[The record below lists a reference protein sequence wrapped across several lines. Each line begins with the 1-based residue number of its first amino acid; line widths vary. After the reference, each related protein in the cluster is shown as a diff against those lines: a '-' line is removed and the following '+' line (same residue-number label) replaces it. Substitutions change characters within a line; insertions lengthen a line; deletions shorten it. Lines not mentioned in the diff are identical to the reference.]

1 MTSSSTPPSL
11 TPSTPPAPAP
21 STPYRSQLHPG
32 RDGFVRLLRAEW
44 SKFWTVRSWLLVL
57 VLAAAAT
64 VVISQ
69 LGASGSVNDSNGR
82 VRIVSA
88 PDGTRV
94 DDTFRFVHR
103 PLTGD
108 GSVTVQVSGIEGRE
122 GRSPEPWAKA
132 GVMVKSSTKPGSSY
146 VALMVTPDHGVRMQW
161 DFTHDEQGSS
171 SGARWLRLTRSGQE
185 LTGYESPDG
194 REWTKIATVRPAD
207 LPKAARAGLFV
218 ATPPHTTLRRSFGG
232 TSATAGI
239 ATATADF
246 GHVELRGSA
255 ADPSW
260 TSTDVGAPDPDDPD
274 LPASGPARP
283 IPGSTKVTG
292 AGAFTVTGQGDIAP
306 DQTAGDTVQMSFQGV
321 WVGVLFVVALGALF
335 ITAEYKRGMIRTTFT
350 ASPRREQVLA
360 AKVLVIGGVTFAAGL
375 VAVAVAFPLAQDTL
389 RSNGF
394 RPPAFPD
401 LSLLEGAAP
410 RAVVG
415 SALLLSLVAVLALAV
430 GALLRSSAGAITA
443 VVVLVILPQI
453 LAFALPLPAAEWL
466 LRLTPAAAFA
476 IQQGVTH
483 YPQVDQNC
491 LPESGCYPMTPWNG
505 LAVLGAY
512 VAVALALA
520 VWRLRRRDA

>member
-11 TPSTPPAPAP
+11 TPPTPPAPTP
-21 STPYRSQLHPG
+21 RTPYKSRLQPG

-69 LGASGSVNDSNGR
+69 LGASGAVNDSNSR

-94 DDTFRFVHR
+94 DDTFRLVHR
-103 PLTGD
+103 PLSGD
-108 GSVTVQVSGIEGRE
+108 GSVTVRVSGIEGRE
-122 GRSPEPWAKA
+122 GKSPEPWAEA
-132 GVMVKSSTKPGSSY
+132 GVVVKSSTKPGSSY

-171 SGARWLRLTRSGQE
+171 AGARWLRLTRSGQE

-207 LPKAARAGLFV
+207 LPRTARAGLFV
-218 ATPPHTTLRRSFGG
+218 ASPAHTILRRSFGG
-232 TSATAGI
+232 SSATAGI
-239 ATATADF
+239 ATATAAFD
-246 GHVELRGSA
+246 HVELRGDSA
-255 ADPSW
+255 RPSW
-260 TSTDVGAPDPDDPD
+260 SSTDVGAPDPDDPR
-274 LPASGPARP
+274 LPESGPARP
-283 IPGSTKVTG
+283 IPGSTQVTG
-292 AGAFTVTGQGDIAP
+292 DGAFTLTGQGDIAP
-306 DQTAGDTVQMSFQGV
+306 DQTGGDTVQMSFQGV
-321 WVGVLFVVALGALF
+321 WVGVLFMVALGALF

-350 ASPRREQVLA
+350 ASPRRGQVLA

-375 VAVAVAFPLAQDTL
+375 VAAALAFPLAQDTL

-394 RPPAFPD
+394 GPPAFPD
-401 LSLLEGAAP
+401 LSMLEGAAP

-430 GALLRSSAGAITA
+430 GSLLRSSAGAITV

-453 LAFALPLPAAEWL
+453 LAFALPLPASEWL

-476 IQQGVTH
+476 IQQGVTY
-483 YPQVDQNC
+483 YPQVDHHC
-491 LPESGCYPMTPWNG
+491 LPETGCYPLTPWNG
-505 LAVLGAY
+505 LAVLVAY

>member
-1 MTSSSTPPSL
+1 M
-11 TPSTPPAPAP
+11 
-21 STPYRSQLHPG
+21 
-32 RDGFVRLLRAEW
+32 RLLRAEW
-44 SKFWTVRSWLLVL
+44 SKFWTVRSRLLVL
-57 VLAAAAT
+57 VLGAAAT
-64 VVISQ
+64 VVISL
-69 LGASGSVNDSNGR
+69 LGASGAVNDSNGR

-108 GSVTVQVSGIEGRE
+108 GSVTVHVPGIEGRG
-122 GRSPEPWAKA
+122 GRPAEPWAKA
-132 GVMVKSSTKPGSSY
+132 GVIVKSSTKPGSSY
-146 VALMVTPDHGVRMQW
+146 VALMVTPGHGVRMQW

-171 SGARWLRLTRSGQE
+171 ATARWLRLTRSGQE

-207 LPKAARAGLFV
+207 LPKTARAGLFV

-232 TSATAGI
+232 TSATAGTT
-239 ATATADF
+239 TATAAFD
-246 GHVELRGSA
+246 HTELRGDTESGGGTA
-255 ADPSW
+255 EPSW
-260 TSTDVGAPDPDDPD
+260 TSTDVGAPDPDDPN
-274 LPASGPARP
+274 LPKSGPARP
-283 IPGSTKVTG
+283 VPGSTKVTG
-292 AGAFTVTGQGDIAP
+292 DGGFTVTGQGDIAP
-306 DQTAGDTVQMSFQGV
+306 TQTDVDTVQMSFQGV
-321 WVGVLFVVALGALF
+321 FVGVLFMVALGALF
-335 ITAEYKRGMIRTTFT
+335 ITAEYRRGMIRTTFT

-375 VAVAVAFPLAQDTL
+375 VAAALAFPLAQDRL
-389 RSNGF
+389 RSGGF
-394 RPPAFPD
+394 EPPAFPEPA
-401 LSLLEGAAP
+401 LLEGAVP

-415 SALLLSLVAVLALAV
+415 SALLLSLAAVLALAV
-430 GALLRSSAGAITA
+430 GAVLRSSAGAITA

-483 YPQVDQNC
+483 YPQVDHDC
-491 LPESGCYPMTPWNG
+491 LPETGCYPLAPWHG
-505 LAVLGAY
+505 LAVLCAY

-520 VWRLRRRDA
+520 AWRLRRRDA

>member
-1 MTSSSTPPSL
+1 MTG
-11 TPSTPPAPAP
+11 
-21 STPYRSQLHPG
+21 TPYKSQLRSG
-32 RDGFVRLLRAEW
+32 RAGFGRLLRAEW

-69 LGASGSVNDSNGR
+69 LGASGAVNGSNDD

-94 DDTFRFVHR
+94 NDTFRFVHR

-108 GSVTVQVSGIEGRE
+108 GSVTVHVSGIEGRE
-122 GRSPEPWAKA
+122 GRTPEPWAKA
-132 GVMVKSSTKPGSSY
+132 GVIVKSSTKPGSSY

-171 SGARWLRLTRSGQE
+171 AGARWLRLTRSGQE
-185 LTGYESPDG
+185 MTGYESPDG

-207 LPKAARAGLFV
+207 LPKTARAGLFV
-218 ATPPHTTLRRSFGG
+218 TTPAHTTLRRSFGG

-239 ATATADF
+239 ATATAAFD
-246 GHVELRGSA
+246 HVELRGDSA
-255 ADPSW
+255 RPSW
-260 TSTDVGAPDPDDPD
+260 TSTDVGAPDPDDPN
-274 LPASGPARP
+274 LPQSGPARP

-292 AGAFTVTGQGDIAP
+292 ADAFTLTGQGDIAP
-306 DQTAGDTVQMSFQGV
+306 DQTGGDTVQMSFQGV
-321 WVGVLFVVALGALF
+321 WVGVLFMVALGALF
-335 ITAEYKRGMIRTTFT
+335 ITAEYRRGMIRTTFT
-350 ASPRREQVLA
+350 ASPRRGQVLA

-375 VAVAVAFPLAQDTL
+375 VAAALAFSLAQDTL

-394 RPPAFPD
+394 EPPAFPD
-401 LSLLEGAAP
+401 LSMLEGAVP

-430 GALLRSSAGAITA
+430 GTLLRSSAGAITV

-476 IQQGVTH
+476 IQQGVTY
-483 YPQVDQNC
+483 YPQVDHNC
-491 LPESGCYPMTPWNG
+491 LPESGCYPMAPWNG
-505 LAVLGAY
+505 LAVLGVYA
-512 VAVALALA
+512 AVALALA
-520 VWRLRRRDA
+520 LWRLRRRDA

>member
-11 TPSTPPAPAP
+11 TPPTPPAPTP
-21 STPYRSQLHPG
+21 RTPYKSRLQPG

-69 LGASGSVNDSNGR
+69 LGASGAVNDSNSR

-94 DDTFRFVHR
+94 DDTFRLVHR
-103 PLTGD
+103 PLSGD
-108 GSVTVQVSGIEGRE
+108 GSVTVRVSGIEGRE

-132 GVMVKSSTKPGSSY
+132 GVIVKSSSKPGSSY

-171 SGARWLRLTRSGQE
+171 AGARWLRLTRSGQE

-207 LPKAARAGLFV
+207 LPRTARAGLFV
-218 ATPPHTTLRRSFGG
+218 ASPAHTILRRSFGG
-232 TSATAGI
+232 SSATAGI
-239 ATATADF
+239 ATATAAFD
-246 GHVELRGSA
+246 HVELRGDSA
-255 ADPSW
+255 RPSW
-260 TSTDVGAPDPDDPD
+260 SSTDVGAPDPDDPR
-274 LPASGPARP
+274 LPESGPARP
-283 IPGSTKVTG
+283 IPGSTQVTG
-292 AGAFTVTGQGDIAP
+292 DGAFTLTGQGDIAP
-306 DQTAGDTVQMSFQGV
+306 DQTGGDTVQMSFQGV
-321 WVGVLFVVALGALF
+321 WVGVLFMVALGALF

-350 ASPRREQVLA
+350 ASPRRGQVLA

-375 VAVAVAFPLAQDTL
+375 VAAALAFPLAQDTL

-394 RPPAFPD
+394 GPPAFPE
-401 LSLLEGAAP
+401 LSMLEGAAP

-430 GALLRSSAGAITA
+430 GSLLRSSAGAITV

-453 LAFALPLPAAEWL
+453 LAFALPLPASEWL

-476 IQQGVTH
+476 IQQGVTY
-483 YPQVDQNC
+483 YPQVDHHC
-491 LPESGCYPMTPWNG
+491 LPETGCYPLTPWNG
-505 LAVLGAY
+505 LAVLVAY

>member
-1 MTSSSTPPSL
+1 M
-11 TPSTPPAPAP
+11 
-21 STPYRSQLHPG
+21 
-32 RDGFVRLLRAEW
+32 
-44 SKFWTVRSWLLVL
+44 
-57 VLAAAAT
+57 LAAAAT

-94 DDTFRFVHR
+94 NDTFRFVHR
-103 PLTGD
+103 PLAGD
-108 GSVTVQVSGIEGRE
+108 GSVTVRVSGIEGRE

-132 GVMVKSSTKPGSSY
+132 GVIVKSSTKPGSSY

-161 DFTHDEQGSS
+161 DFTHDERGSS
-171 SGARWLRLTRSGQE
+171 APAPRWLRLTRSGQE

-194 REWTKIATVRPAD
+194 RKWTKIATVRPAD
-207 LPKAARAGLFV
+207 LPKTTRAGLFV

-246 GHVELRGSA
+246 DHVELRGDSA
-255 ADPSW
+255 RPSW
-260 TSTDVGAPDPDDPD
+260 TSTDVGAPDPDDPN
-274 LPASGPARP
+274 LPESGPARP
-283 IPGSTKVTG
+283 IPGSTQVTG

-306 DQTAGDTVQMSFQGV
+306 DQTGGDTVQMSFQGV
-321 WVGVLFVVALGALF
+321 FVGVMFMVALGALF

-350 ASPRREQVLA
+350 ASPRRGQVLA

-375 VAVAVAFPLAQDTL
+375 VATALAFPLAQDTL

-476 IQQGVTH
+476 IQQGVTY
-483 YPQVDQNC
+483 YPQVDHNC

-520 VWRLRRRDA
+520 AWRLRRRDA